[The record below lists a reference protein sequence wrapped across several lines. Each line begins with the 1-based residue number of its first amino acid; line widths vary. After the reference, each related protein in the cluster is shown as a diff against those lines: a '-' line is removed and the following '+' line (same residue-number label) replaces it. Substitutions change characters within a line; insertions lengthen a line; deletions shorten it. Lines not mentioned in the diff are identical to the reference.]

1 MKAFI
6 LPLIDL
12 LFEAFNG
19 GVSQDALV
27 AAIKK
32 EMTEI
37 ARKQIQSELQ
47 DEPPS
52 TEPERK

>member
-12 LFEAFNG
+12 IFDALDG
-19 GVSQDALV
+19 GVSQEALI
-27 AAIKK
+27 AAIKR

-37 ARKQIQSELQ
+37 ARKQVQAELH
-47 DEPPS
+47 DEIPS